1 MQFWNLFN
9 AKAFHSEGSAFRGLF
24 RKDVIAGF
32 GLALF
37 VIVAGQLLIVS
48 FGEMFNVA
56 AMSTKDWMYII
67 LGTLPVFAIG
77 EAMRIVKKL
86 LS

>member
-1 MQFWNLFN
+1 MFN
-9 AKAFHSEGSAFRGLF
+9 AKAFHSESSAFKGLF

-48 FGEMFNVA
+48 FGGEMFNVD
-56 AMSTKDWMYII
+56 AMCLNDWLYII
-67 LGTLPVFAIG
+67 LGTMPVMIFG
-77 EAMRIVKKL
+77 EALRAVKKL
-86 LS
+86 LN